1 VVQRWFCAAWMPMI
15 NLIPLFELSGGLG
28 QCPLLLHNLENN
40 IPLGAVDMARV
51 LFINGGSEGHINP
64 TIGVVQELISRG
76 EEVVYFTIE
85 AFRERMEKT
94 GATVRT
100 FDGQKFIQAFISGGR
115 NYLLERVNG
124 LLHTADIVIPSVL
137 EQIKGEQFDY
147 IIHDSMFGCGR
158 LLAQILKL
166 PAISSCTTFVQ
177 TKASFDNMLEQLSEI
192 PAEIVKPIQDEY
204 QSLTEKVKEK
214 YGVEIHS
221 PYEVFCNPAPLT
233 IVYTTREFQP
243 FGEAFDQTYKF
254 VGPSISSRLTKE
266 NFELTAIMGKSP
278 IYISLGTVI
287 NQSIDF
293 YKLCLKALGNTDHTV
308 VMSIGNKVRISDLG
322 EIPKNFIVKSYVPQT
337 DVLKFAKLFITHG
350 GMNSTS
356 EGLYYGVPLIV
367 IPQSADQPI
376 IAGQVANIG
385 AGITLQMQSL
395 TANQLRETVEHVLN
409 HPSFNIAVANIRESF
424 QRSGGY
430 HQAVDKIFEFKSQYH
445 I

>member
-1 VVQRWFCAAWMPMI
+1 
-15 NLIPLFELSGGLG
+15 
-28 QCPLLLHNLENN
+28 
-40 IPLGAVDMARV
+40 MARV

-64 TIGVVQELISRG
+64 TIGVVQELIARG

-100 FDGQKFIQAFISGGR
+100 FDGQKFIEAFISGGR
-115 NYLLERVNG
+115 SYLLQRVNG

-137 EQIKGEQFDY
+137 AQIKGEQFDY

-166 PAISSCTTFVQ
+166 PAINSSTSFAQ
-177 TKASFDNMLEQLSEI
+177 IKASFDEELDQLSKKI
-192 PAEIVKPIQDEY
+192 PTEIVKPTQDIF
-204 QSLTEKVKEK
+204 QALTKRVKEK
-214 YGVEIHS
+214 YGVEIDS

-254 VGPSISSRLTKE
+254 VGPSISSRLTEE
-266 NFELTAIMGKSP
+266 NFDLPAIMGKSP
-278 IYISLGTVI
+278 IYISLGTIV

-293 YKLCLKALGNTDHTV
+293 YKLCFKAFGNTNHTV
-308 VMSIGNKVRISDLG
+308 VMTIGNKVQITDLG
-322 EIPKNFIVKSYVPQT
+322 EIPQNFIVKSYVPQI
-337 DVLKFAKLFITHG
+337 DVLKYAKLFITHG
-350 GMNSTS
+350 GMNSTN
-356 EGLYYGVPLIV
+356 EGLYFGVPLVV

-376 IAGQVANIG
+376 IAGQVANLG
-385 AGITLQMQSL
+385 AGIALQMQSL
-395 TANQLRETVEHVLN
+395 TADQLRETVNHVLN
-409 HPSFNIAVANIRESF
+409 HPSFHTAVATSRESF

-430 HQAVDKIFEFKSQYH
+430 HQAVDEIFEFKSQYH